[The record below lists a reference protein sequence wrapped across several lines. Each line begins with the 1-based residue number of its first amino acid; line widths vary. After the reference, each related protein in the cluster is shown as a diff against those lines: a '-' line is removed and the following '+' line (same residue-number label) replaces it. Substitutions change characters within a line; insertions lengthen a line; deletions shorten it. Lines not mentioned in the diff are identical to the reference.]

1 MRRVDE
7 MTKTKAV
14 LFILL
19 ACFVGCASS
28 QKKIEEAR
36 SKDPRYQYSLGAFY
50 LNAGKADEAIKYL
63 QRALALDPRYYLA
76 YNALGMA
83 NSMKGNLQE
92 AMQDYQRCLEI
103 APDFSEARNNLGSV
117 YQELGFIDKAE
128 DEFLKVIA
136 DRTYTTKELPN
147 YNLARLYFTRGDYDK
162 ALAYVEAAIKLN
174 ARFAMAYNLKGLIE
188 EKQNKL
194 FEAIDSYKQAVKIV
208 PEDVNFNFNLGA
220 AYFKN
225 SEWEKA
231 SGVFQTILPQVSDP
245 QMKDRISEYL
255 KTIREKSG
263 AGA

>member
-7 MTKTKAV
+7 MTKTKTV

-36 SKDPRYQYSLGAFY
+36 AKDPRYQYSLGVFY
-50 LNAGKADEAIKYL
+50 LNAGKADEAIRYL
-63 QRALALDPRYYLA
+63 QRALSLDPRYYLA
-76 YNALGMA
+76 YNALGLA
-83 NSMKGNLQE
+83 SSMKGNLQE

-103 APDFSEARNNLGSV
+103 ASDFSEARNNLGSV

-128 DEFLKVIA
+128 AEFLRVIA
-136 DRTYTTKELPN
+136 DRNYTTKELPN
-147 YNLARLYFTRGDYDK
+147 YNLARLYYTSGDYER
-162 ALAYVEAAIKLN
+162 ALACVEAAIKLN
-174 ARFAMAYNLKGLIE
+174 ARFAMAYNLKGFIL
-188 EKQNKL
+188 EKQDKL
-194 FEAIDSYKQAVKIV
+194 LEAIDNYKQAVKIV

-231 SGVFQTILPQVSDP
+231 AGIFQTILPQVSDP
-245 QMKDRISEYL
+245 QMKDKISEYL